1 MDLTL
6 LTSTFYHWHW
16 QSRAITQEPDSTS
29 ALVARVESLRWW
41 QQVNKDKE
49 QQLYQHLAGDD
60 PPCAYINGSNLWT
73 APYINFIHAVTRP
86 PYRSPG
92 AVWGPLYYV

>member
-1 MDLTL
+1 M
-6 LTSTFYHWHW
+6 
-16 QSRAITQEPDSTS
+16 
-29 ALVARVESLRWW
+29 VAAG
-41 QQVNKDKE
+41 QQGQGA

>member
-1 MDLTL
+1 M
-6 LTSTFYHWHW
+6 
-16 QSRAITQEPDSTS
+16 
-29 ALVARVESLRWW
+29 VAAG
-41 QQVNKDKE
+41 QQGQGA

-92 AVWGPLYYV
+92 AVVECPVLRINDTI